1 MRNLKK
7 KRILKLAHI
16 TTKVKKGN
24 STPVSTL
31 YLFSL
36 IIYDTLKT
44 KKSPRVYNKIVPLL
58 EGGGQIYVGNFLK
71 LFSKTHIY

>member
-36 IIYDTLKT
+36 IIYDTLKK

-58 EGGGQIYVGNFLK
+58 EGGGIKF
-71 LFSKTHIY
+71 T